1 MITKAN
7 VLGFLLP
14 KETKI
19 WELSIGDLIDVTETL
34 EVVVGSEDQDN
45 KVYTIYILPPTSPM
59 MMCMFSVQTVQYHIN
74 LPSPKSS
81 STSQSPT
88 KTSHDSGVP

>member
-14 KETKI
+14 KERKV

-34 EVVVGSEDQDN
+34 EVVVR
-45 KVYTIYILPPTSPM
+45 L
-59 MMCMFSVQTVQYHIN
+59 
-74 LPSPKSS
+74 
-81 STSQSPT
+81 
-88 KTSHDSGVP
+88 